1 VLRKKEKMKK
11 NNKKQQQV
19 IEERA
24 SFDIIRYSNCWED
37 ADVLLEALGRKEKG
51 SYLSIASAGDNSF
64 ALLTKNPAQVIALD
78 ISHAQLACVELKKI
92 AFSNLT
98 HEKLLSF
105 LGVRE
110 SNKRAATYKI
120 LRTNLSKDSKLFWD
134 NYPQAIEKG
143 FIHIGKFEG
152 YFHMFKTNVLPLIHR
167 NSTIDEL
174 LKIDNKKE
182 RLYFYNKKWNNLRWR
197 LLFKIF
203 FSRWV
208 MGRLGRDPEF
218 FKYVKEKVSESIYKR
233 ACYALTELPAY
244 TNPYLEYILRG
255 NFQKSLPYYLRPENY
270 KLIKRN
276 LDKLII
282 FKGNLKQAIDE
293 YPDIKYDGFNLS
305 DIFEYMSIDEYK
317 QQLED
322 IIQVSN
328 KGARLVYWNMLAER
342 KRVDQLNGKIMF
354 LDKEA
359 ERLHK
364 KDLAFFYRSLIIAE
378 VK

>member
-1 VLRKKEKMKK
+1 MKK